1 MKPGSGTR
9 IALGE
14 DCVRT
19 VRSETVVELLP
30 SSPLLRGRSR
40 RELELRHCRTEIQT
54 SAADNDWRASRRE
67 QLVHGRV
74 GKSCVL
80 GDRSFM
86 TQRPD
91 ADEPRR
97 PVGLS
102 REDRQAAV
110 RLHRIGGDHL
120 ATEQIRHRFADSGL
134 ARPGRTEDRDDA
146 RRS

>member
-1 MKPGSGTR
+1 MKPGSGTGV
-9 IALGE
+9 ALGE
-14 DCVRT
+14 DCVCT
-19 VRSETVVELLP
+19 LRSETVVQLLP

-40 RELELRHCRTEIQT
+40 RELELRHRRTEIQT
-54 SAADNDWRASRRE
+54 GAAHNDWRASRGE

-74 GKSCVL
+74 GKSSVL

-91 ADEPRR
+91 PHEPRP

-102 REDRQAAV
+102 REDRPTAV

-134 ARPGRTEDRDDA
+134 ARPGRTEDRDDP